1 MSGVLAQCVVN
12 FFYTLASAILQ
23 LLKSLIEQLI
33 LFIDA
38 QIAKF
43 RALLAI
49 IDALL
54 NPIEAIWAF
63 FEAILEQLK
72 NALLGGIQ
80 KLGPAGDLCPEFFQ
94 YFTDPVL
101 ALFESFSVFTIY
113 KENYFSALSLT
124 SYFDRVLTYW
134 TATKAVLLEAFVVI
148 DDAILAAL
156 EKEAA
161 EATG

>member
-1 MSGVLAQCVVN
+1 MPSILAQCVVN

-23 LLKSLIEQLI
+23 LLKSFIEQLI
-33 LFIDA
+33 LYIDSI
-38 QIAKF
+38 IAKL
-43 RALLAI
+43 RALIAI
-49 IDALL
+49 LDALL
-54 NPIEAIWAF
+54 NPIEVLWSF

-72 NALLGGIQ
+72 NSLLGGIQ

-101 ALFESFSVFTIY
+101 VLFESFSVFTIY
-113 KENYFSALSLT
+113 KENYLHSVSLT
-124 SYFDRVLTYW
+124 AYFDQALTYW
-134 TATKAVLLEAFVVI
+134 TATKAILLEAFVVI